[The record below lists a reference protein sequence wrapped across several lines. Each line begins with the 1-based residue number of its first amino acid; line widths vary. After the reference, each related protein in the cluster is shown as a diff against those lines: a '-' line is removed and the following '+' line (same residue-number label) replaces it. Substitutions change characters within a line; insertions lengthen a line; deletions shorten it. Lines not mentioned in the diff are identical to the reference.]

1 MKKIILSFL
10 VLIAFTFSGLAQND
24 LNTCASK
31 VKTGKFKSIGKNT
44 GSQITRTE
52 KEQVEFILETQSTIT
67 SSVKW
72 VSDTE
77 YILKIKKFF
86 NCEPGPLKKGDK
98 IYVKIIACDATS
110 YKCEV
115 TFEGSMIGEIEYQIL
130 AD

>member
-10 VLIAFTFSGLAQND
+10 VLIAFTFSGLGQNE

-31 VKTGKFKSIGKNT
+31 VKTGKFKSIGKNA

-52 KEQVEFILETQSTIT
+52 KEQVEFILETQSTII

-77 YILKIKKFF
+77 YILKIKKLI
-86 NCEPGPLKKGDK
+86 NCQPGPIKKGIK
-98 IYVKIIACDATS
+98 LYVKIIDCTETTF
-110 YKCEV
+110 KCAV
-115 TFEGSMIGEIEYQIL
+115 TYEGKEIGEIEYQIL
-130 AD
+130 SN